1 MSAPHKPQLGAPTE
15 YPASYDPGL
24 LVSIPRAA
32 ARAQLGTGLGAGLV
46 FRGVDIW
53 TAYELSWLNEKG
65 KPCVAIGEFIV
76 PCDSPAIVE
85 SKSFKL
91 YLNSLNQ
98 ERFAATGQLVD
109 VLKKDLGQGFGAV
122 VDVAIFS
129 IDDYAARGIAS
140 FAGSCLDELDV
151 ECEHFE
157 PHLQHL
163 SASDGD
169 VTERLYSH
177 LLKTNCPVTG
187 QPDWASISI
196 CYSGRPIDHAGL
208 LQYLV
213 SLRQHEDFH
222 EHCVE
227 RIFSDILASC
237 GPASLQVYARYTRR
251 GGLDINPYRST
262 GDEVAVFCRT
272 ARQ

>member
-1 MSAPHKPQLGAPTE
+1 MSAPNKPQLGVPTE

-32 ARAQLGTGLGAGLV
+32 GREQLDAGLV

-53 TAYELSWLNEKG
+53 TAYELSWLNDRG
-65 KPCVAIGEFIV
+65 KPCVAIAEFTV
-76 PCDSPAIVE
+76 PCDSPAIIE

-98 ERFAATGQLVD
+98 KNFNDRQQLLD
-109 VLKKDLGQGFGAV
+109 VLNKDLGQGFGAA
-122 VDVAIFS
+122 VDVAIFT
-129 IDDYAARGIAS
+129 IDEYAARGIAPME
-140 FAGSCLDELDV
+140 GKCLDELDV

-157 PHLQHL
+157 PHSQHL
-163 SASDGD
+163 VASDGD
-169 VTERLYSH
+169 VWENLYSH

-187 QPDWASISI
+187 QPDWASVSIS
-196 CYSGRPIDHAGL
+196 YRGRPIDHAGL
-208 LQYLV
+208 LKYLV
-213 SLRQHEDFH
+213 SFRQHEDFH

-227 RIFSDILASC
+227 RIFTDILASC
-237 GPASLQVYARYTRR
+237 GPARLQVYARYTRR
-251 GGLDINPYRST
+251 GGLDINPYRTT
-262 GDEVAVFCRT
+262 GEEVAVYCRT